1 MLTQSIPSRFTL
13 SGGDGSGSDRRASE
27 HGQLVMEAS
36 PESVVIDGQEDR
48 DVVTAMHW
56 IGKAIPR

>member
-1 MLTQSIPSRFTL
+1 MLIQSIPSHFTL
-13 SGGDGSGSDRRASE
+13 SGGDGSGSDRGAPE
-27 HGQLVMEAS
+27 HGQLLLDEDS
-36 PESVVIDGQEDR
+36 ESVSVDGQEDR